1 MNHAVTLSLMLAAG
15 LPLQAQ
21 DKNAPQKSGPEVKQA
36 QKVEV
41 KPGKKQGEA
50 YKKYLREQARQAA
63 EDAKRKAIDEKIR
76 KTRARLKKE
85 GVLQSHIQVKVTLR
99 NGEVMRGVVKNG
111 LFVEKPTR
119 LEFVRAEMKVAGAG
133 VRLWYYNGT
142 SGFIF
147 LPYRTIKTYKILR
160 RMTDLEVA
168 NLHDQ
173 MIAKKKVAEEE
184 GKQAGKEIEKKAEA
198 VQEKLAKKKAEV
210 AKKEKSAA
218 ELKEMSVETRLRALL
233 AEYPPDE
240 GWGPEKANEIR
251 MRFINVGVAPDPKS
265 KRFLDNLADW
275 KKAYAKYANEI
286 GKDKPGSK
294 PKVGTPAPI
303 K

>member
-1 MNHAVTLSLMLAAG
+1 MKHAITLSLMLALG

-21 DKNAPQKSGPEVKQA
+21 DKTAPQKGGSEAKSS

-41 KPGKKQGEA
+41 KAGKKQSEA
-50 YKKYLREQARQAA
+50 YKKYLKEQARQAQ
-63 EDAKRKAIDEKIR
+63 ESAKRRAIDEKIR
-76 KTRARLKKE
+76 KTRARLKKQ

-111 LFVEKPTR
+111 LFIEKSTR
-119 LEFVRAEMKVAGAG
+119 LEFVRAEMKVPGAG

-160 RMTDLEVA
+160 RMTEIEVA
-168 NLHDQ
+168 MLHDK
-173 MIAKKKVAEEE
+173 MIAQKTVA
-184 GKQAGKEIEKKAEA
+184 KAQGKEAEKAIEKKFDA
-198 VQEKLAKKKAEV
+198 VQDKLAKKKADV
-210 AKKEKSAA
+210 AQKEKSAA
-218 ELKEMSVETRLRALL
+218 ELKEMSQETKLRALL
-233 AEYPPDE
+233 QEYPPDE

-251 MRFINVGVAPDPKS
+251 MRFINVGVSPDPKS
-265 KRFLDNLADW
+265 KRFIDNLADW
-275 KKAYAKYANEI
+275 KKAYAKYANDL

-294 PKVGTPAPI
+294 PKRAEPSPL